1 MTVEPQETR
10 TNGEEKRAVEPEGV
24 QAETVSTPARA
35 AEGRET
41 RLAVAELS
49 RESAQFLASLGR
61 TIRESINQ
69 ALEGRANVLMVR
81 VNDDTLRA
89 IDELVQAGL
98 FKTRSEAAAFLLHE
112 GMKARRDILDSISET
127 ARRIEE
133 LRQQLRARL
142 QGEVLTM
149 PASSEVHSPASE
161 EAHS

>member
-1 MTVEPQETR
+1 
-10 TNGEEKRAVEPEGV
+10 
-24 QAETVSTPARA
+24 
-35 AEGRET
+35 
-41 RLAVAELS
+41 AVAELS

-133 LRQQLRARL
+133 LRQQLRAIQQELGEENPEGAEANELRRQLDEADLPDEVRKEAERELSRMERL
-142 QGEVLTM
+142 
-149 PASSEVHSPASE
+149 P
-161 EAHS
+161 